1 MPPSLKLV
9 IQSAAGKTQSFDLP
23 HGVFTVGQDKGNKI
37 VLQDPTI
44 SWKHAV
50 LSVQPNEWAVE
61 DLNSTSG
68 TYLDGK
74 RVRGRHL
81 VQAGQAITLGSYS
94 LKILDSSQA
103 APPPPQAAAPAPAA
117 APAATPPAPQAAQPA
132 QEAAAPHKRREAKL
146 SPEMRIRRDIKRQVH
161 KELLDRLD
169 LRRMTAE
176 NIGESGL
183 QTRARELVD
192 QIIDDVKGKLP
203 ARIDPQRLA
212 DEIYNEAV
220 KLGPL
225 EDYLVEDG
233 ITEIMVNGHDHIYVE
248 RAGRL
253 EMADTTFVDDASV
266 LAIIERIVA
275 PLGRRID
282 ESRPYVDARLPD
294 GSRVN
299 AIIHPLSLV
308 GPCITIRKFAKK
320 PFTVDKLIE
329 MGAMTR
335 GAALFAEVCVK
346 VRKNVIIAG
355 GTGTGKTTFL
365 NVVSNYLP
373 DYERIVTVEDA
384 AELQLP
390 QEHVVRLESRPANI
404 EGSGA
409 ITIRDLVRN
418 ALRMR
423 PDRIVVGEC
432 RGGEALDM
440 LQAMNTGHEGSL
452 TTVHANSPR
461 DVMSRLE
468 TMVLMSGMELPVR
481 AIREQIGSAI
491 HIIIHLAR
499 MMDGS
504 RRVNKITEVCG
515 MEGDRIILNDI
526 FEFKQEGVTPEGKV
540 KGQLQPT
547 GNVPTFIEEIRA
559 RDIPLD
565 PAVFDPM
572 HSEAFAR

>member
-1 MPPSLKLV
+1 MSDPLQLV
-9 IQSAAGKTQSFDLP
+9 ITSPRGKEQRFKLP
-23 HGVFTVGQDKGNKI
+23 PGVYTIGNDKKNKI
-37 VLQDPTI
+37 VLQDDTI
-44 SWKHAV
+44 SGKHAV
-50 LSVQPNEWAVE
+50 LSVGEELAIE
-61 DLNSTSG
+61 DLSSPTG
-68 TYLDGK
+68 TYLEGS
-74 RVRGRHL
+74 RVRDRA
-81 VQAGQAITLGSYS
+81 VFSPGQTLQLGGYA
-94 LKILDSSQA
+94 LRILAPASDAPA
-103 APPPPQAAAPAPAA
+103 APSSSPAPEPAPKPTPAAPANEPAHL
-117 APAATPPAPQAAQPA
+117 PRKKP
-132 QEAAAPHKRREAKL
+132 L
-146 SPEMRIRRDIKRQVH
+146 SPEMRIRRNIKQQVH

-183 QTRARELVD
+183 QERARELVD
-192 QIIDDVKGKLP
+192 QIIEDVKDRLP
-203 ARIDPQRLA
+203 AGIGPEKLA

-225 EDYLVEDG
+225 EDYLADDT
-233 ITEIMVNGHDHIYVE
+233 ITEIMVNGHDQIYLE
-248 RAGRL
+248 RNGRL
-253 EMADTTFVDDASV
+253 ERGETTFVDDASV
-266 LAIIERIVA
+266 QAIIERIVA

-299 AIIHPLSLV
+299 AIIQPLSLV
-308 GPCITIRKFAKK
+308 GPCVTIRKFSKT

-329 MGAMTR
+329 MGAMTPGMAR
-335 GAALFAEVCVK
+335 FAEICVK
-346 VRKNVIIAG
+346 VRKNIIIAG

-365 NVVSNYLP
+365 NVVSSFLP
-373 DYERIVTVEDA
+373 ETERILTVEDA

-404 EGSGA
+404 EGTGA

-461 DVMSRLE
+461 DAMSRLE
-468 TMVLMSGMELPVR
+468 TMVLMAGMELPIR

-491 HIIIHLAR
+491 QIVIHLSR
-499 MMDGS
+499 FQDGS
-504 RRVNKITEVCG
+504 RRVSKMTEVCG
-515 MEGDRIILNDI
+515 LEGDRIVLQDL
-526 FEFKQEGVTPEGKV
+526 FDFKQEGISPEGKV
-540 KGQLQPT
+540 LGRLVPT
-547 GNVPTFIEEIRA
+547 GNVPTFMDEIHA
-559 RDIPLD
+559 RGLELD
-565 PAVFDPM
+565 PRVFDPEFTGDL
-572 HSEAFAR
+572 SS

>member
-1 MPPSLKLV
+1 MSDTLYLV
-9 IQSAAGKTQSFDLP
+9 IQSQEGKEQRFKLP
-23 HGVFTVGQDKGNKI
+23 RGIYTIGRDPGNKI
-37 VLQDPTI
+37 VLQDETL

-50 LSVQPNEWAVE
+50 LSVSDELAIE
-61 DLNSTSG
+61 DLNSTTG
-68 TYLDGK
+68 TYLDGT
-74 RVRGRHL
+74 RVRDRA
-81 VQAGQAITLGSYS
+81 VFTPGQIVLMGGYKVRVEDPA
-94 LKILDSSQA
+94 QA
-103 APPPPQAAAPAPAA
+103 APPPP
-117 APAATPPAPQAAQPA
+117 PPAPPPPKPKEEKKAPPSEPKAPA
-132 QEAAAPHKRREAKL
+132 HPGMPKARNL
-146 SPEMRIRRDIKRQVH
+146 SPEMRIRRNIKKQVH
-161 KELLDRLD
+161 QELLDRLD

-183 QTRARELVD
+183 QERARELVD
-192 QIIDDVKGKLP
+192 QIINDVKERLP
-203 ARIDPQRLA
+203 KGIDPNRLA

-225 EDYLVEDG
+225 EEYLADET
-233 ITEIMVNGHDHIYVE
+233 ITEVLVNGHDQIYLE

-253 EMADTTFVDDASV
+253 VRGETTFVDDASV
-266 LAIIERIVA
+266 QAIIERIVS

-308 GPCITIRKFAKK
+308 GPCVTIRKFAKT

-329 MGAMTR
+329 MGAMSK
-335 GAALFAEVCVK
+335 GMALFSEICVK
-346 VRKNVIIAG
+346 VRKNIIIAG

-373 DYERIVTVEDA
+373 DNERILTVEDA

-409 ITIRDLVRN
+409 ITIRDLVKN

-432 RGGEALDM
+432 RGAEALDM

-461 DVMSRLE
+461 DTLSRLE
-468 TMVLMSGMELPVR
+468 TMVLMAGMDLPIR

-491 HIIIHLAR
+491 QIIIHLSR
-499 MMDGS
+499 FQDGS
-504 RRVNKITEVCG
+504 RRVSKMTEVCG
-515 MEGDRIILNDI
+515 MEGDRIVLQDI
-526 FEFKQEGVTPEGKV
+526 FEFEQKGISPEGKV
-540 KGQLQPT
+540 LGQLVPT
-547 GNVPTFIEEIRA
+547 GNVPTFIQEIQNRGL
-559 RDIPLD
+559 DLD
-565 PAVFDPM
+565 PRVFDPS
-572 HSEAFAR
+572 HAGELDG

>member
-1 MPPSLKLV
+1 MPERLQLV
-9 IQSAAGKTQSFDLP
+9 IQQEGGAEQSFNLP
-23 HGVFTVGQDKGNKI
+23 FGVFTLGQDKSNKI
-37 VLQDPTI
+37 VLKDDSV

-50 LSVQPNEWAVE
+50 LSVRSDELAVE
-61 DLNSTSG
+61 DLSSTTG
-68 TYLDGK
+68 TYVEGE
-74 RVRGRHL
+74 RVRARKVFKL
-81 VQAGQAITLGSYS
+81 NDRVQVGTYTLRVRDPDAN
-94 LKILDSSQA
+94 K
-103 APPPPQAAAPAPAA
+103 AAAPAK
-117 APAATPPAPQAAQPA
+117 APASEKPKTAVPGNIPDET
-132 QEAAAPHKRREAKL
+132 APHQRRRVHL
-146 SPEMRIRRDIKRQVH
+146 SPEARIRRDIKRQVH

-176 NIGESGL
+176 NIGESAL
-183 QTRARELVD
+183 QDRARELVD
-192 QIIDDVKGKLP
+192 QIIDDVRDRLP
-203 ARIDPQRLA
+203 SKIDPKKLA

-225 EDYLVEDG
+225 EDYLEDES
-233 ITEIMVNGHDHIYVE
+233 ITEIMVNGHDQIFIE
-248 RAGRL
+248 RAGKL
-253 EMADTTFVDDASV
+253 EKAETTFVDDASV
-266 LAIIERIVA
+266 QAIIERIVA

-282 ESRPYVDARLPD
+282 ESKPYVDARLPD

-308 GPCITIRKFAKK
+308 GPCITIRKFAKQ

-329 MGAMTR
+329 MGALTM
-335 GAALFAEVCVK
+335 GAAKFIDVCVK
-346 VRKNVIIAG
+346 VRKNIIVSG

-365 NVVSNYLP
+365 NVVSGYLP
-373 DYERIVTVEDA
+373 LDERIVTVEDA
-384 AELQLP
+384 AELRLP

-404 EGSGA
+404 EGTGA

-452 TTVHANSPR
+452 TTVHANTPR

-468 TMVLMSGMELPVR
+468 TMVLMSGMELPIR

-491 HIIIHLAR
+491 HLVIHLNR
-499 MMDGS
+499 FQDGS
-504 RRVNKITEVCG
+504 RRVSKITEVCG
-515 MEGDRIILNDI
+515 MEGDKIVMQDL
-526 FEFKQEGVTPEGKV
+526 FEFKQEGLTPEGKV
-540 KGQLQPT
+540 IGKILPT

-559 RDIPLD
+559 RGLQLD
-565 PAVFDPM
+565 PAVFDPQLAK
-572 HSEAFAR
+572 ENER

>member
-1 MPPSLKLV
+1 MSDPLQLV
-9 IQSAAGKTQSFDLP
+9 ITSPRGKEQRFKLP
-23 HGVFTVGQDKGNKI
+23 PGVYTIGNDKKNKI
-37 VLQDPTI
+37 VLQDDTI
-44 SWKHAV
+44 SGKHAV
-50 LSVQPNEWAVE
+50 LSVGEELAIE
-61 DLNSTSG
+61 DLSSPTG
-68 TYLDGK
+68 TYLEGS
-74 RVRGRHL
+74 RVRDRA
-81 VQAGQAITLGSYS
+81 VFSPGQTLQLGGYALRILAPASDAPAAPSYS
-94 LKILDSSQA
+94 P
-103 APPPPQAAAPAPAA
+103 APEPAPKPTPAAPANEPAHL
-117 APAATPPAPQAAQPA
+117 PRKKP
-132 QEAAAPHKRREAKL
+132 L
-146 SPEMRIRRDIKRQVH
+146 SPEMRIRRNIKQQVH

-183 QTRARELVD
+183 QERARELVD
-192 QIIDDVKGKLP
+192 QIIEDVKDRLP
-203 ARIDPQRLA
+203 AGIGPEKLA

-225 EDYLVEDG
+225 EDYLADDT
-233 ITEIMVNGHDHIYVE
+233 ITEIMVNGHDQIYLE
-248 RAGRL
+248 RNGRL
-253 EMADTTFVDDASV
+253 ERGETTFVDDASV
-266 LAIIERIVA
+266 QAIIERIVA

-299 AIIHPLSLV
+299 AIIQPLSLV
-308 GPCITIRKFAKK
+308 GPCVTIRKFSKT

-329 MGAMTR
+329 MGAMTPGMAR
-335 GAALFAEVCVK
+335 FAEICVK
-346 VRKNVIIAG
+346 VRKNIIIAG

-365 NVVSNYLP
+365 NVVSSFLP
-373 DYERIVTVEDA
+373 ETERILTVEDA

-404 EGSGA
+404 EGTGA

-461 DVMSRLE
+461 DAMSRLE
-468 TMVLMSGMELPVR
+468 TMVLMAGMELPIR

-491 HIIIHLAR
+491 QIVIHLSRSGRITPGLQNDRGLRTGGRPHRAA
-499 MMDGS
+499 GS
-504 RRVNKITEVCG
+504 V
-515 MEGDRIILNDI
+515 
-526 FEFKQEGVTPEGKV
+526 
-540 KGQLQPT
+540 
-547 GNVPTFIEEIRA
+547 
-559 RDIPLD
+559 
-565 PAVFDPM
+565 
-572 HSEAFAR
+572 